1 MNYTEGRRGCIH
13 MQLTGE
19 LGDPGFSLD
28 IPAQKSRPSP
38 KTKLAFFEANMRFE
52 GDGYEEPGEVDSR
65 EPHQHQG
72 EQRRALLQEGSH
84 K

>member
-1 MNYTEGRRGCIH
+1 
-13 MQLTGE
+13 
-19 LGDPGFSLD
+19 
-28 IPAQKSRPSP
+28 
-38 KTKLAFFEANMRFE
+38 MRFE